1 MLSYVFVLFLI
12 FQLARRA
19 AAGVIIERQSITAL
33 TLAQIEAFQPYT
45 LYAAAAYCPPS
56 QTLSWTCG
64 ADCSGNPTFEPFASG
79 GDGSDTQF
87 WYVGWD
93 PTLSSVV
100 VAHQGTDPTS
110 FLAILTDVDFIL
122 DGLDP
127 TLFPGVPSSVQVH
140 QGFALEQAKTAP
152 EILAAVQTLLE
163 QHSSS
168 SVVLIGHSLGAALA
182 LLDTVY
188 LPLHLPSG
196 TRVRTIGY
204 GMPRVGNQAFA
215 NYVDA
220 MDSDGLTHINNREDP
235 VPVIPPQ
242 FVGFV
247 HPSGEVHIQD
257 SGEWLACPGQ
267 DNPSPLCIVGDPN
280 VLQDNILSDIID
292 HLGPYDD
299 GIIMGCDASA

>member
-33 TLAQIEAFQPYT
+33 TLAQIEAFKPYT
-45 LYAAAAYCPPS
+45 LYAAAAYCPPD

-64 ADCSGNPTFEPFASG
+64 ACSGNPTFEPFASG

-110 FLAILTDVDFIL
+110 FLAILTDIDFFL
-122 DGLDP
+122 VGLDP

-152 EILAAVQTLLE
+152 DILAAVQTLLE

-168 SVVLIGHSLGAALA
+168 SVVLVGHSLGAALA

-188 LPLHLPSG
+188 LPLYLPSG

-215 NYVDA
+215 DYVDT

-242 FVGFV
+242 SAGFV

-267 DNPSPLCIVGDPN
+267 DNPSQLCIVGDPN

-299 GIIMGCDASA
+299 GIIMGCGAFA